1 MAIKG
6 DKMLDKAT
14 IARMKIIE
22 ATFNK
27 KEMSQKEWDDIA
39 QYLSKEDIENI
50 LKAVAKK
57 ISKAQM

>member
-1 MAIKG
+1 
-6 DKMLDKAT
+6 MLDKAT